1 MQQRGFLDNEN
12 QFITHFSSYYG
23 YALLHITMH
32 YYYFCTVDKFNFQ
45 VRSSSVVGSVVKNF
59 CEKLANYIISTVS
72 TTLEHQSI
80 MTVY

>member
-1 MQQRGFLDNEN
+1 MQQREFDKRESIYYSF
-12 QFITHFSSYYG
+12 FIILWIRIIAYYN
-23 YALLHITMH
+23 ALLF
-32 YYYFCTVDKFNFQ
+32 FCTVDKFNFQ

-80 MTVY
+80 LTVY